1 MKKSKKLGL
10 IALALI
16 GSAIAI
22 GGCTANFCRDDEKCR
37 MIFAM
42 EPGVSTYFESEEAAK
57 TGIEKKVKPEY
68 TYTVEKINDN
78 LWRRVEKN
86 GAGFTKSNQLTAINE
101 NAVKNG
107 IYVPSDKYFIAMDQI
122 VLEQA
127 ANAANIAVADLTV
140 NDVNGWAEKHDGNI
154 TEYHKGILATYGY
167 YKYSN
172 TNKDLWS
179 NYDAI
184 NGELKRT
191 LSIEL
196 CPTNDYIAL
205 YKRTMESAVGNSRSC
220 IATIGGE
227 YGAYGQEEETI
238 TIEAKD
244 WGYAWSRG
252 GAVLEGL
259 IVFPV
264 AWMLDTFAYSF
275 VGGKNASS
283 LTIFNNYQTGV
294 PQLLA
299 LLLVTFIVRLF
310 IFAVSF
316 KSTLDQ
322 QKMNRLQPELAKIQ
336 AKYPNSNTNQAEK
349 QRLAEEQMKLYK
361 KNKVNPLSQLLIL
374 IVQFPVFIG
383 VWGAMTGSAVLSTGR
398 VMGLNLSQSIWTA
411 LTTYLRPETYNLA
424 GWFTALGLFILMA
437 VSQFFS
443 MKVPQWI
450 QKARTKKV
458 ARLGKNPAQSQQNKT
473 MTIFS
478 YVMLVMIIV
487 MGFTLPAAMGF
498 YWFVGALISLL
509 QTFIT
514 QVVMNRKRK

>member
-22 GGCTANFCRDDEKCR
+22 SGCTANFCRDDEKCR
-37 MIFAM
+37 MIFAI
-42 EPGVSTYFESEEAAK
+42 EPGVSTYFATEEAAK
-57 TGIEKKVKPEY
+57 KGGREKVVPEY
-68 TYTVEKINDN
+68 TYIVEKVNEN
-78 LWRRVEKN
+78 LWRCVEKN
-86 GAGFTKSNQLTAINE
+86 GAKFTKSNQLSAINE
-101 NAVKNG
+101 SAVKNG

-122 VLEQA
+122 VLEKA
-127 ANAANIAVADLTV
+127 AAAAQLSLDSLTV
-140 NDVNGWAEKHDGNI
+140 KDVNGWAEELENGSK
-154 TEYHKGILATYGY
+154 EYHKGILSTYGY
-167 YKYSN
+167 YKYSEN
-172 TNKDLWS
+172 NKDLWS

-184 NGELKRT
+184 NAELKRT

-196 CPTNDYIAL
+196 CPTRDYISL
-205 YKRTMESAVGNSRSC
+205 YKSTMESAVSNNRGC
-220 IATIGGE
+220 IATVSGE
-227 YGAYGQEEETI
+227 YGAYGQEEITI
-238 TIEAKD
+238 AIEAKD
-244 WGYAWSRG
+244 WGYAWTRG

-264 AWMLDTFAYSF
+264 AWMLDTFAYAF
-275 VGGKNASS
+275 AGGKNASPVD
-283 LTIFNNYQTGV
+283 IFNSYSTGV

-310 IFAVSF
+310 IFGVSF

-349 QRLAEEQMKLYK
+349 QRLADEQMKLYK
-361 KNKVNPLSQLLIL
+361 KHKVNPLSQLLIL

-383 VWGAMTGSAVLSTGR
+383 VWGAMTGSAVLTTGK

-411 LTTYLRPETYNLA
+411 LTTYLTSDPQNVA
-424 GWFTALGLFILMA
+424 GWVTALVLFILMA

-509 QTFIT
+509 QTLIT
-514 QVVMNRKRK
+514 QVLMNRKRK